1 MLYLSEWC
9 TFLRF
14 IVRAPFGFFFF
25 YKQQL
30 QIDFHPMLRLL
41 FPLLFAFFIFLPNH
55 SQNITPI
62 AWMKQLPDSTP
73 LCHLS
78 IPATH
83 DSGALEGGEAF
94 QTQDLTLEEQLEL
107 GVRGFDIR
115 LKACDN
121 NLLGVY
127 HSIVFQDM
135 YWETEV
141 LLTFINFLKEHPS
154 ETLIVFV
161 KKEGGSNTAFADL
174 LTQSI
179 ASPQN
184 APYFVS
190 KVPNDITLG
199 TCRGK
204 IILIHRDNLLTDF
217 PGVQCHGWQN
227 NTSSLITLKDR
238 HGIEVEAS
246 VEDHYQFPTAES
258 AKEKSALAWS
268 HMKQSMNADKH
279 SHKWFFTFA
288 SATALP
294 EDEPQAFA
302 TIVNAELAQ
311 LTQPRPAT
319 YGMVFMDFLGT
330 TDGRT
335 LIQNLIQANF

>member
-1 MLYLSEWC
+1 
-9 TFLRF
+9 
-14 IVRAPFGFFFF
+14 
-25 YKQQL
+25 
-30 QIDFHPMLRLL
+30 
-41 FPLLFAFFIFLPNH
+41 
-55 SQNITPI
+55 
-62 AWMKQLPDSTP
+62 MKQLPDSIP

-94 QTQDLTLEEQLEL
+94 QTQNLTLEEQLEL

-127 HSIVFQDM
+127 HSIVFQDL
-135 YWETEV
+135 YWETDV
-141 LLTFINFLKEHPS
+141 LPIFINFLEEHPS

-161 KKEGGSNTAFADL
+161 KKESGSNTAFANL
-174 LTQSI
+174 LTQSL

-184 APYFVS
+184 DPYFVTQ
-190 KVPNDITLG
+190 VTNGITLG

-217 PGVQCHGWQN
+217 PGAQCHGWQN
-227 NTSSLITLKDR
+227 NTSSLITLKDK
-238 HGIEVEAS
+238 HGNEVEAS

-268 HMKQSMNADKH
+268 HLKLSINADKH

-294 EDEPQAFA
+294 EDGPQAFA

-311 LTQPRPAT
+311 LTQPHTAT

-330 TDGRT
+330 ADGRT
-335 LIQNLIQANF
+335 LIQNLILTNF

>member
-1 MLYLSEWC
+1 
-9 TFLRF
+9 
-14 IVRAPFGFFFF
+14 
-25 YKQQL
+25 
-30 QIDFHPMLRLL
+30 MLRLL
-41 FPLLFAFFIFLPNH
+41 LPLLFAFFIFLPNH

-62 AWMKQLPDSTP
+62 AWMKQLPDSIP

-94 QTQDLTLEEQLEL
+94 QTQDITLEEQLEL

-135 YWETEV
+135 YWETDV
-141 LLTFINFLKEHPS
+141 LPTFINFLEEHPS

-161 KKEGGSNTAFADL
+161 KKEGGSNTAFTDL
-174 LTQSI
+174 LTQCL

-184 APYFVS
+184 APYFVTQVS
-190 KVPNDITLG
+190 NDITLG

-204 IILIHRDNLLTDF
+204 IILIHRDHLLTDF
-217 PGVQCHGWQN
+217 PGAQCHGWQN

-238 HGIEVEAS
+238 HGNEVEAS

-258 AKEKSALAWS
+258 AKEKSALVWS
-268 HMKQSMNADKH
+268 HMQQSMNADKH

-294 EDEPQAFA
+294 EDGPQAFA
-302 TIVNAELAQ
+302 TTVNAELSQQMMVA
-311 LTQPRPAT
+311 PAN
-319 YGMVFMDFLGT
+319 YGIIFMDFAGT

-335 LIQNLIQANF
+335 LIHKLIHANFRH

>member
-1 MLYLSEWC
+1 
-9 TFLRF
+9 
-14 IVRAPFGFFFF
+14 
-25 YKQQL
+25 
-30 QIDFHPMLRLL
+30 MLRLL
-41 FPLLFAFFIFLPNH
+41 FHLLFAFFIFLPNH

-62 AWMKQLPDSTP
+62 AWMKQLPDSIP

-107 GVRGFDIR
+107 GGRGFDIR
-115 LKACDN
+115 LRACDN

-141 LLTFINFLKEHPS
+141 LPTFINFLKEHPS

-161 KKEGGSNTAFADL
+161 KKEGGSNTAFTDL

-190 KVPNDITLG
+190 KFTKDITLG
-199 TCRGK
+199 ACRRK
-204 IILIHRDNLLTDF
+204 ILLIHRDHLLTDF
-217 PGVQCHGWQN
+217 PGAQCHGWQN
-227 NTSSLITLKDR
+227 NTSSRVTLKDR
-238 HGIEVEAS
+238 HGNKVETS
-246 VEDHYQFPTAES
+246 VEDHYQFPTAAS
-258 AKEKSALAWS
+258 AEEKAALAWS
-268 HMKQSMNADKH
+268 HIKQAAEADKH
-279 SHKWFFTFA
+279 SHTWHFTFA

-294 EDEPQAFA
+294 EDGPQAFA
-302 TIVNAELAQ
+302 TIVNAQLAP
-311 LTQPRPAT
+311 LTQTRPAT
-319 YGMVFMDFLGT
+319 YGTVFMDFVGT
-330 TDGRT
+330 SDGRS
-335 LIQNLIQANF
+335 LVQNLIQANFEILK

>member
-1 MLYLSEWC
+1 MVYFLTIHSESAI
-9 TFLRF
+9 R
-14 IVRAPFGFFFF
+14 IFFF

-55 SQNITPI
+55 SQNPI
-62 AWMKQLPDSTP
+62 PTAWMKQLPDSIP

-141 LLTFINFLKEHPS
+141 LPTFITFLEEYPS

-161 KKEGGSNTAFADL
+161 KKEGGSNTAFANL
-174 LTQSI
+174 LTQSL

-184 APYFVS
+184 APYFVTNVS
-190 KVPNDITLG
+190 NDITLS

-217 PGVQCHGWQN
+217 PGAQCHGWQN

-238 HGIEVEAS
+238 HGNEVEAS

-279 SHKWFFTFA
+279 SHKWFFTFS

-294 EDEPQAFA
+294 EDGPQKFA
-302 TIVNAELAQ
+302 SIVNAELAQ
-311 LTQPRPAT
+311 LTQPHPAT
-319 YGMVFMDFLGT
+319 YGMVFMDFVGEM
-330 TDGRT
+330 DGRT
-335 LIQNLIQANF
+335 LIKNLIQANF

>member
-1 MLYLSEWC
+1 
-9 TFLRF
+9 
-14 IVRAPFGFFFF
+14 
-25 YKQQL
+25 
-30 QIDFHPMLRLL
+30 
-41 FPLLFAFFIFLPNH
+41 
-55 SQNITPI
+55 
-62 AWMKQLPDSTP
+62 MKQLPDSIP

-94 QTQDLTLEEQLEL
+94 QTQDLTLKEQLEL
-107 GVRGFDIR
+107 GIRGFDIR

-135 YWETEV
+135 YWETDV
-141 LLTFINFLKEHPS
+141 LPTFINFLKEHTY
-154 ETLIVFV
+154 ETLIIFV
-161 KKEGGSNTAFADL
+161 KKEGGSNTAFTDL

-190 KVPNDITLG
+190 TFNRDITLG
-199 TCRGK
+199 ACRGK
-204 IILIHRDNLLTDF
+204 IILIHRDHLLTDF
-217 PGVQCHGWQN
+217 PGAQCHGWQN

-238 HGIEVEAS
+238 HGNEVEAS

-258 AKEKSALAWS
+258 AKEKAVLAWS
-268 HMKQSMNADKH
+268 HIKQAAEADKH
-279 SHKWFFTFA
+279 SHTWHFTFA

-294 EDEPQAFA
+294 EDGPQAFA
-302 TIVNAELAQ
+302 TIVNAELSQQMMVA
-311 LTQPRPAT
+311 PAN
-319 YGMVFMDFLGT
+319 YGIIFMDFAGT
-330 TDGRT
+330 TDGCT
-335 LIQNLIQANF
+335 LIHKLIHANFGH

>member
-1 MLYLSEWC
+1 
-9 TFLRF
+9 
-14 IVRAPFGFFFF
+14 
-25 YKQQL
+25 
-30 QIDFHPMLRLL
+30 MLRLL
-41 FPLLFAFFIFLPNH
+41 YPLLFAFFIFLPNH

-62 AWMKQLPDSTP
+62 AWMKQLPDSIP

-115 LKACDN
+115 LRACDN

-141 LLTFINFLKEHPS
+141 LPTFINFLKEHPS

-161 KKEGGSNTAFADL
+161 KKEGGSNTAFTDL

-184 APYFVS
+184 NAPYFVS
-190 KVPNDITLG
+190 KFTKDITLG
-199 TCRGK
+199 ACRRK
-204 IILIHRDNLLTDF
+204 ILLIHRDHLLTDF
-217 PGVQCHGWQN
+217 PGAQCHGWQN

-238 HGIEVEAS
+238 HGNEVEAS
-246 VEDHYQFPTAES
+246 VEDHYQFPTAAS
-258 AKEKSALAWS
+258 AEEKAALAWS
-268 HMKQSMNADKH
+268 HIKQAAEEDKH

-294 EDEPQAFA
+294 EDGPQAFA
-302 TIVNAELAQ
+302 TIVNAQLAP
-311 LTQPRPAT
+311 LTQTRPAT
-319 YGMVFMDFLGT
+319 YGTVFMDFVGT

-335 LIQNLIQANF
+335 LVQNLIQTNF

>member
-1 MLYLSEWC
+1 M
-9 TFLRF
+9 
-14 IVRAPFGFFFF
+14 P
-25 YKQQL
+25 
-30 QIDFHPMLRLL
+30 RLL

-62 AWMKQLPDSTP
+62 AWMKQLPDSIP

-94 QTQDLTLEEQLEL
+94 QTQNLTLEEQLEL

-135 YWETEV
+135 YWETDV
-141 LLTFINFLKEHPS
+141 LPTFITFLEEYPS
-154 ETLIVFV
+154 ETLIIFV
-161 KKEGGSNTAFADL
+161 KKEGGINTAFANL
-174 LTQSI
+174 LTQSL
-179 ASPQN
+179 ASPKN
-184 APYFVS
+184 APYFVTNVS
-190 KVPNDITLG
+190 NDITLG

-217 PGVQCHGWQN
+217 PGAQCHGWQN

-238 HGIEVEAS
+238 HGNEVEAS

-268 HMKQSMNADKH
+268 HMKQSMKADKH

-294 EDEPQAFA
+294 EDGPQAFA

-311 LTQPRPAT
+311 LTQPHPAT
-319 YGMVFMDFLGT
+319 YGMVFMDFVGEM
-330 TDGRT
+330 DGRT
-335 LIQNLIQANF
+335 LIKKLIQANF

>member
-1 MLYLSEWC
+1 
-9 TFLRF
+9 
-14 IVRAPFGFFFF
+14 
-25 YKQQL
+25 
-30 QIDFHPMLRLL
+30 MLRLL

-62 AWMKQLPDSTP
+62 AWMKQLPDSVP

-141 LLTFINFLKEHPS
+141 LPAFITFLEEHPS
-154 ETLIVFV
+154 EMLIVFV
-161 KKEGGSNTAFADL
+161 KKEGGSNTAFTDL
-174 LTQSI
+174 LTQSL

-184 APYFVS
+184 APYFVTQVS
-190 KVPNDITLG
+190 NDITLG
-199 TCRGK
+199 ACRRK
-204 IILIHRDNLLTDF
+204 ILLIHRDHLLTDF
-217 PGVQCHGWQN
+217 PGAQCHGWQN
-227 NTSSLITLKDR
+227 NTSSRVTLKDR
-238 HGIEVEAS
+238 HGNKVETS
-246 VEDHYQFPTAES
+246 VEDHYQFPTAAS
-258 AKEKSALAWS
+258 AEEKAALAWS
-268 HMKQSMNADKH
+268 HIKQVAEEDKH
-279 SHKWFFTFA
+279 SHTWHFTFA

-294 EDEPQAFA
+294 EDGPQAFA
-302 TIVNAELAQ
+302 TIVNAQLAQ
-311 LTQPRPAT
+311 RMTNAPAN
-319 YGMVFMDFLGT
+319 YGIIFMDFAGT
-330 TDGRT
+330 PDGRT
-335 LIQNLIQANF
+335 LIHKLIHANFGH